1 MMKKVKVVLAVL
13 GSILVIVL
21 VLGVV
26 ASTYLKNTF
35 LDFEEGYTELATV
48 QEIQQD
54 GHSFL
59 DLNANERLDV
69 YEDERIPIE
78 KRVSNLL
85 SLMTLE
91 EKIHLLK
98 GSGIGS
104 AIGLNE
110 PGLGIPGA
118 VGTLVATPRL
128 GIPTRLFVRWP
139 CRLAN
144 RTQAKRRRSN
154 LQQYRISNCN
164 FTGVYLEPRIGLCCR

>member
-1 MMKKVKVVLAVL
+1 MKKVKVVLVVL
-13 GSILVIVL
+13 GSLFVALII
-21 VLGVV
+21 LGVT
-26 ASTYLKNTF
+26 ASIYLKNTF
-35 LDFEEGYTELATV
+35 LDFETEYTALASV
-48 QEIQQD
+48 EEIQQD

-69 YEDERIPIE
+69 YEDERVQLE

-110 PGLGIPGA
+110 PGVGIPGA

-128 GIPTRLFVRWP
+128 GIPTEKGKTEHTTVPHFQLLLCWLLLGTKNWSMQLVTPWVQR
-139 CRLAN
+139 
-144 RTQAKRRRSN
+144 
-154 LQQYRISNCN
+154 QQN
-164 FTGVYLEPRIGLCCR
+164 TGLM